1 LFTRKDS
8 AAVRF
13 SQVTRLACASAL
25 VFSTL
30 APLHA
35 AGLRDDARPAALPR
49 APLPPER
56 PERRVELTAEA
67 ANADEAEAANAVEP
81 RAATTT
87 ESDVKTIKKRPN
99 LFVRIISAPFRG
111 LAKLFGG
118 GEKADPTARA
128 EAKENKKKEAQ
139 IAAAANQPPGGR
151 TDAPRVAPSPVAAT
165 VVVGG
170 TGGAAASQ
178 PDALAEAAARS
189 VRAGERVLSVPP
201 TFAASSPV
209 TTPSDIP
216 APPPP
221 SDAKAKESFAYEPR
235 PFTPFIEG
243 VAGDPLSQGRA
254 LLANGYTNEAVAEL
268 SVAAVTGPDLVEAN
282 NLLGL
287 AYDRRGQHRQA
298 REFYERALSV
308 APRNAQV
315 LNNLGHSLYLDDRY
329 TDALARLR
337 DAARLAPEDT
347 RVANNL
353 ALVYGRLRKY
363 DEAFKQFKRAGG
375 EFYARNSTA
384 ALLATAGRDREAIKH
399 YEAARKLNP
408 AAPDVLRQLITLYV
422 RTGQRDKAEAAQR
435 ALDEAPAKAGASAS
449 S

>member
-1 LFTRKDS
+1 M
-8 AAVRF
+8 RF

-35 AGLRDDARPAALPR
+35 AGFGDDTRPAALR
-49 APLPPER
+49 APLPHDPPER
-56 PERRVELTAEA
+56 QVELTAEA
-67 ANADEAEAANAVEP
+67 AKADEPEGATAAGQQ
-81 RAATTT
+81 AATTT
-87 ESDVKTIKKRPN
+87 AAAKKRPN

-118 GEKADPTARA
+118 GDEKADETARA
-128 EAKENKKKEAQ
+128 EAKENKKKKAQ
-139 IAAAANQPPGGR
+139 IAAAANQLPGGR
-151 TDAPRVAPSPVAAT
+151 TDAPRVEPTPAA
-165 VVVGG
+165 VVVIGG
-170 TGGAAASQ
+170 GAGGAAASQ

-201 TFAASSPV
+201 TFAASTPV

-221 SDAKAKESFAYEPR
+221 ADAKAKESFDYEPR

-308 APRNAQV
+308 APQNAQV

-329 TDALARLR
+329 ADALARLKN
-337 DAARLAPEDT
+337 AARLAPEDT
-347 RVANNL
+347 RVAGNL

-375 EFYARNSTA
+375 EFYAHTSTA

-422 RTGQRDKAEAAQR
+422 RTGQRDKAEAAER
-435 ALDEAPAKAGASAS
+435 ALDGVPVKAGASAS